1 MVKRISIEDQD
12 RYYSLGSLIKDD
24 FGKFYSLDDLL
35 NRSYI
40 YIFGYYDKDKVVGF
54 IHVSKSYEVID
65 IDNIV
70 VDSDYQRKGIAKEL
84 LNYIFN
90 YFEDATSYI
99 LEVREDNKAAINL
112 YKSFDFKVINKRDK
126 YYDDVDAFI
135 MRKNVI

>member
-40 YIFGYYDKDKVVGF
+40 YIFGYYDKDKLVGF